1 MRFEGS
7 SSPDDA
13 TGTGPLPALLDW
25 ADIQAARPQPLPQE
39 EPMPV
44 PVQFADRLAL
54 PLIGAPMFIAS
65 YPELVIAQCRAG
77 VIGSFP
83 SLNARSVAI
92 LDEWLGGLTASTA
105 PRPGERIAPFGMNLI
120 LHRSNT
126 RRGEDLALAAGH
138 RVPLIITSVGK
149 PDSVCETVHAY
160 GGLVFHDV
168 ISVEHARKALA
179 CGVDGLILVCAGAGG
194 HAGTLSPFALLS
206 ELREFF
212 DGPIALAGALSNG
225 AQLRAAEVMGADFG
239 YMGTRF
245 IATVEAHV
253 SDQQKQMILDSAGAD
268 IVYTPYFT
276 GIRGNYLRASVERV
290 GLDPT
295 RLDAAAGSPGEV
307 FNPHEQTAKA
317 WKDIWS
323 AGHGV
328 GTIHDVPTTAALVA
342 RLRQE
347 YAAAVRLPSAFA

>member
-1 MRFEGS
+1 M
-7 SSPDDA
+7 P
-13 TGTGPLPALLDW
+13 
-25 ADIQAARPQPLPQE
+25 I
-39 EPMPV
+39 PV
-44 PVQFADRLAL
+44 PFADRLAL

-65 YPELVIAQCRAG
+65 YPELVIAQCQAG

-83 SLNARSVAI
+83 SLNARSTDM
-92 LDEWLGGLTASTA
+92 LDEWLIRMTQATAA
-105 PRPGERIAPFGMNLI
+105 QAGRRVAPFGMNLI

-126 RRGEDLALAAGH
+126 RREEDLALAARH
-138 RVPLIITSVGK
+138 RVPLVITSVGK
-149 PDSVCETVHAY
+149 PDAVCDTVHAY

-168 ISVEHARKALA
+168 ISVEHARKALG

-206 ELREFF
+206 EVREFF
-212 DGPIALAGALSNG
+212 DGPVALSGSLSNG

-245 IATVEAHV
+245 IATREAHAP
-253 SDQQKQMILDSAGAD
+253 DEQKQMMLESTGAD
-268 IVYTPYFT
+268 IVYTPFFT
-276 GIRGNYLRASVERV
+276 GIRGNYLKASVERA
-290 GLDPT
+290 GLDPA
-295 RLDAAAGSPGEV
+295 RLDATTGSAGTV
-307 FNPHEQTAKA
+307 FDPHATTIKA

-328 GTIHDVPTTAALVA
+328 GTIHDVPTTAELVE

-347 YAAAVRLPSAFA
+347 YAAAVRLPSSFA